1 MPDILIR
8 DVSDAAAAAIQ
19 AHAAAAG
26 QSQQQYLGALVE
38 ALADRPIVA
47 ARYAYRAIGPGKAVL
62 RRTSDHPN
70 GTTTTGEGWSQEQAD
85 AVQRVGLLVIRNQ
98 SGDRE
103 AAVALLQSVFEL
115 VVEVA

>member
-8 DVSDAAAAAIQ
+8 NVSEAAAAAIQ
-19 AHAAAAG
+19 SHAAAAG
-26 QSQQQYLGALVE
+26 QSQQQYLTALLE
-38 ALADRPIVA
+38 RLAGEPIVKS
-47 ARYAYRAIGPGKAVL
+47 RYAYRAIGPGKALV
-62 RRTSDHPN
+62 RRASDHPS
-70 GTTTTGEGWSQEQAD
+70 GTVTTGEGWSQEQAD
-85 AVQRVGLLVIRNQ
+85 ALARVKVLIIRNE